1 MRRLAWLDALRGVA
15 AMAVVW
21 WHLGPRA
28 IVDLQEL
35 HRHVDVGKSGV
46 VLFFLVS
53 GYVIPM
59 SLERHGDL
67 RKFWVS
73 RVLRLYPAWAVSIL
87 LVLAIFATGIQA
99 VPEPITRDPLGVVL
113 GQLSMTQGLLGIP
126 NVVGVYWTLSYEMIF
141 YLIVAGLFGLG
152 LHKRSAWIAVAAAGI
167 ALVAGPDLPRD
178 LLTGGTE
185 RRYLVAVTVL
195 ICLIAVIAA
204 AVDGR
209 RSLVLPA
216 SVVGVSMAL
225 IPLLNGGQS
234 TARDTWQALLLMA
247 VMFCGTV
254 IYRMHQEQAS
264 RLLGAVTLA
273 AVAGCWLAG
282 GWWYLEPGQT
292 RRVWITTLLIAATG
306 FAVGL
311 LLRNRSMP
319 PVAMWL
325 GRISYSVY
333 LLHLPLLVIFTKVL
347 PEINEQRL
355 ALRVLALGGFL
366 AIVLTAAHLVFRYV
380 ELPAQDLGRRLG
392 GAHKAESQLRLLRGI
407 SG

>member
-1 MRRLAWLDALRGVA
+1 MAWLDSLRGVA

-28 IVDLQEL
+28 IADLQDL

-73 RVLRLYPAWAVSIL
+73 RILRLYPAWAVSVL
-87 LVLAIFATGIQA
+87 LVLTLFATGVQA
-99 VPEPITRDPLGVVL
+99 VPEPLSRDPLGVVL
-113 GQLSMTQGLLGIP
+113 GHLSMTQGLLGIP

-152 LHKRSAWIAVAAAGI
+152 LHRRSAWIACLAAGI

-178 LLTGGTE
+178 LLTGGID

-195 ICLIAVIAA
+195 LCLIAVIAA

-209 RSLVLPA
+209 RRLILAA
-216 SVVGVSMAL
+216 SVVGVSMLL

-234 TARDTWQALLLMA
+234 TARDTWQTLLLMA
-247 VMFCGTV
+247 VMFAGTV
-254 IYRMHQEQAS
+254 IYRMHHGQMSTIFGGGVLVFVTAS
-264 RLLGAVTLA
+264 
-273 AVAGCWLAG
+273 WMAG
-282 GWWYLEPGQT
+282 GWWYLTPGQS
-292 RRVWITTLLIAATG
+292 RRVWITTLLIAAAG
-306 FAVGL
+306 FAVGFA
-311 LLRNRSMP
+311 LRHRAMP

-333 LLHLPLLVIFTKVL
+333 LLHLPLLVVFVKVL
-347 PEINEQRL
+347 PDITERSVLLQAPAL
-355 ALRVLALGGFL
+355 AGYLAVVLLS
-366 AIVLTAAHLVFRYV
+366 AHLVFRYV
-380 ELPAQDLGRRLG
+380 EIPAQNLGRRLSR
-392 GAHKAESQLRLLRGI
+392 KPESQLRLLRGI